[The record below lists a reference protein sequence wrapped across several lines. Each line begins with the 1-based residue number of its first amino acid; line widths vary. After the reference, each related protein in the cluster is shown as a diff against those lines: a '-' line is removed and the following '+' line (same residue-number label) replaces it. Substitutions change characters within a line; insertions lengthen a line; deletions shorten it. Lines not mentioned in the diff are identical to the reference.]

1 MPPRPVSA
9 PQRTGRGWMFVSLI
23 LAVLLVILLV
33 DEFAGAFLD
42 FGGSARHREGP
53 LNEVVVKDSHS
64 KNKIAIIEVNG
75 IISSQAWDGSDR
87 NMVDL
92 IEAQFEAAQMDPNI
106 RAVLLKVDSP
116 GGEVMASDDIA
127 RAVRKFQ
134 DSSEGGKPV
143 VAAMGGVAA
152 SGGYYVSAPAR
163 WIVANEMTIT
173 GSIGVIMHSF
183 NYRGLLDKVGL
194 YPQVFKSGK
203 LKDMLSGSKDPS
215 EVDPE
220 EKRIIQDM
228 INSTYERF
236 KEVVKTGRERA
247 WKENQG
253 NGRELMENWVQYAD
267 GRVITGEQAFEYGFV
282 DETGT
287 FDVAVDRAMK
297 LAGISDASLVEFREP
312 ERLFSFL
319 NLLGETRARNLKLD
333 LGLDFPRLRTGR
345 LYFLSSTILQ

>member
-1 MPPRPVSA
+1 
-9 PQRTGRGWMFVSLI
+9 MFTSLI
-23 LAVLLVILLV
+23 LGVILVILLIG
-33 DEFAGAFLD
+33 DFAGDLLKL
-42 FGGSARHREGP
+42 GGPMGRGADDLE
-53 LNEVVVKDSHS
+53 EVIVKSSHS

-75 IISSQAWDGSDR
+75 IITSQAWDGSDR

-92 IEAQFEAAQMDPNI
+92 ISAQLDAAMIDPNV

-127 RAVRKFQ
+127 RAVKKFQ
-134 DSSEGGKPV
+134 DPAEGGKPV
-143 VAAMGGVAA
+143 VAVMGGVAA
-152 SGGYYVSAPAR
+152 SGGYYVSAPAQ

-183 NYRGLLDKVGL
+183 NYRRLMDKVGL

-215 EVDPE
+215 DVEPE

-236 KEVVKTGRERA
+236 KNVVRTGRERA
-247 WKENQG
+247 WKMNQG
-253 NGRELMENWVQYAD
+253 EGRELSDTWVQYAD

-287 FDVAVDRAMK
+287 FDAAVDRALK
-297 LAGISDASLVEFREP
+297 LAGISDATLVEYRETA
-312 ERLFSFL
+312 RLFSFL
-319 NLLGETRARNLKLD
+319 NLLGETRSGNLKLD
-333 LGLDFPRLRTGR
+333 LGLDFPRLQTGR